1 MDAVLY
7 YIQESGLQNSLRS
20 GIVITGGGAELAN
33 FISLVK
39 EMSGYEVRKG
49 YPRFMFSASVGSGVY
64 ATGATS
70 AIGMVLAAKEDN
82 LPDCVS
88 VPERVVEEEEDMM
101 VVEVTDETPA
111 QNTISDEDLAKGETG
126 NLISP
131 DDFGEPVKK
140 EKKKTTKVKVKK
152 RPGILGIAWTKIK
165 STALD
170 FYDDENK
177 DNTEE

>member
-1 MDAVLY
+1 MDAILY

-33 FISLVK
+33 FVPLVK

-49 YPRFMFSASVGSGVY
+49 YPRFMFSASLGSGVY

-88 VPERVVEEEEDMM
+88 VPEKPFEADEEMM
-101 VVEVTDETPA
+101 EVEVTDETPA
-111 QNTISDEDLAKGETG
+111 QNTISDEELETGETG
-126 NLISP
+126 SLISP
-131 DDFGEPVKK
+131 EEFGEAVKK
-140 EKKKTTKVKVKK
+140 EKKTTTVKVKK

-165 STALD
+165 NTALD